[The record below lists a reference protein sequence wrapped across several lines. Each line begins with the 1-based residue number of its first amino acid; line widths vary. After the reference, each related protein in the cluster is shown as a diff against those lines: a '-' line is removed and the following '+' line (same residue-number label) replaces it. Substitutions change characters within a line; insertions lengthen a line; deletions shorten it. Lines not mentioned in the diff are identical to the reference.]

1 MRLAPADSIGERA
14 LRAHFA
20 FQRIE
25 RAVAATAAA
34 TVAAATMI
42 LRSEDDM
49 LALDVEISGHRARQR
64 TCFRFGKIRGDDAA
78 AADAHDVACFFG
90 NPREQIGRKVL
101 RGAPALAFVSRG
113 RGELALI
120 LPTA

>member
-1 MRLAPADSIGERA
+1 MSLGLSCLSDAATFHRRGRFWREEVSSLVEAGGTVFDAPISTETQGFRNAFLMRLAPADSIGERA

-42 LRSEDDM
+42 LRSEDDV
-49 LALDVEISGHRARQR
+49 LALDVEITGHRAR
-64 TCFRFGKIRGDDAA
+64 
-78 AADAHDVACFFG
+78 
-90 NPREQIGRKVL
+90 
-101 RGAPALAFVSRG
+101 
-113 RGELALI
+113 
-120 LPTA
+120 